1 MLLAL
6 GAVSSAMDALQ
17 SLTSSKSSSPHATG
31 LRQRPTSP
39 FDLASSAVPESSAP
53 ASAPSGLS
61 RLSPSTMTALLGAQ
75 AHSSAEPG
83 TSAPTSRSVALNHLF
98 SHLNADGTGG
108 ITQLEFREALGA
120 GGTNLAK
127 ADEVFHKLDA
137 DADGSITLQELTSAL
152 RGGKSHRPHHAGA
165 TDASSD
171 ATQSGSSDPLLQALS
186 GASSSSVTNSDGS
199 TTTSVTYADG
209 SKVTTTTPA
218 AHTASG
224 SATSS
229 YSFIEQA
236 IAREAQAIASGANT
250 SLALKV

>member
-17 SLTSSKSSSPHATG
+17 SLTSSKSSSHAIG
-31 LRQRPTSP
+31 LRQRPTNP
-39 FDLASSAVPESSAP
+39 FDLASSSVPESSAP
-53 ASAPSGLS
+53 VSAPSGLS
-61 RLSPSTMTALLGAQ
+61 RLSPATMTALLAAQ

-98 SHLNADGTGG
+98 SHLDADRIGG
-108 ITQLEFREALGA
+108 ITQSEFGGALGA
-120 GGTNLAK
+120 GGTNLAN
-127 ADEVFHKLDA
+127 ADEVFRKLDT
-137 DADGSITLQELTSAL
+137 DADGSISLQELTSAL
-152 RGGKSHRPHHAGA
+152 RGGKSHRPHHAGT
-165 TDASSD
+165 TDASND
-171 ATQSGSSDPLLQALS
+171 QSGSSDPLLQALS

-209 SKVTTTTPA
+209 SKVTLTTPA
-218 AHTASG
+218 ARTASG

-229 YSFIEQA
+229 HNFIEQA